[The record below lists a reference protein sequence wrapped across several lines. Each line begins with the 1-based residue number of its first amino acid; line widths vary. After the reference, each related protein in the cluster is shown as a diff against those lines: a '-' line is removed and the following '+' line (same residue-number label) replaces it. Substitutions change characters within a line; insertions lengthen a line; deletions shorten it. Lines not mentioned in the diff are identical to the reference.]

1 MAITKSSFG
10 ITSDGE
16 EAFLYR
22 LENTS
27 GAYVT
32 ITSFGCRIV
41 SICVPDREGELRDV
55 CLGYDTLAEYEK
67 DTASFGAVVGRHA
80 NRIEKGVFILN
91 DKTYHLAVN
100 NGPNHL
106 HGGIR
111 GFHYYNWES
120 AQSGNSVRFT
130 RVSPD
135 GEEGYPGTLTM
146 SVTYSWSEDNELSIS
161 YEASSDQDT
170 VFNTTNHSYFNLKGE
185 GSGDVLDQEVC
196 IHAKYFTPVKDS
208 QSIPTGEYAPVAGT
222 PMDFNV
228 AKPIGRDIE
237 ADFEQLKFTGGYDH
251 NYVTD
256 NYAKGNVR
264 SIASAYCKESGIG
277 MEVSSD
283 CPCVQFYA
291 GNFVKDEKGKN
302 DHVYHERYGFC
313 LETQVEPNAVNVD
326 DFHSPIL
333 RPGEEYSSETVYRF
347 WVK

>member
-106 HGGIR
+106 HGVSVVSIITTGNPHSPAILFVLPVSHRTVKKVIR
-111 GFHYYNWES
+111 GH
-120 AQSGNSVRFT
+120 
-130 RVSPD
+130 
-135 GEEGYPGTLTM
+135 
-146 SVTYSWSEDNELSIS
+146 
-161 YEASSDQDT
+161 
-170 VFNTTNHSYFNLKGE
+170 
-185 GSGDVLDQEVC
+185 
-196 IHAKYFTPVKDS
+196 
-208 QSIPTGEYAPVAGT
+208 
-222 PMDFNV
+222 
-228 AKPIGRDIE
+228 
-237 ADFEQLKFTGGYDH
+237 
-251 NYVTD
+251 
-256 NYAKGNVR
+256 
-264 SIASAYCKESGIG
+264 
-277 MEVSSD
+277 
-283 CPCVQFYA
+283 
-291 GNFVKDEKGKN
+291 
-302 DHVYHERYGFC
+302 
-313 LETQVEPNAVNVD
+313 
-326 DFHSPIL
+326 
-333 RPGEEYSSETVYRF
+333 
-347 WVK
+347 

>member
-91 DKTYHLAVN
+91 DKTITLPSTMDQTICMVVSVVS
-100 NGPNHL
+100 
-106 HGGIR
+106 IITT
-111 GFHYYNWES
+111 
-120 AQSGNSVRFT
+120 GNPHSPAILFVLS

-170 VFNTTNHSYFNLKGE
+170 VFNTTNHSYFNLNGE
-185 GSGDVLDQEVC
+185 ASGSVLEHLLMINADSFTETDENDLTTGVITDV
-196 IHAKYFTPVKDS
+196 T
-208 QSIPTGEYAPVAGT
+208 GT
-222 PMDFNV
+222 PFDFRTP
-228 AKPIGRDIE
+228 KPIGRIP
-237 ADFEQLKFTGGYDH
+237 LPRI
-251 NYVTD
+251 
-256 NYAKGNVR
+256 R
-264 SIASAYCKESGIG
+264 S
-277 MEVSSD
+277 
-283 CPCVQFYA
+283 
-291 GNFVKDEKGKN
+291 
-302 DHVYHERYGFC
+302 
-313 LETQVEPNAVNVD
+313 
-326 DFHSPIL
+326 
-333 RPGEEYSSETVYRF
+333 
-347 WVK
+347 